1 MKKGM
6 IIATT
11 ALSLGI
17 VAPLVSGQ
25 INVPNLNIAQAQS
38 SNKYSYITTGSNKI
52 EVTNIRKGAKI
63 SLVNNFGQVIA
74 TKKTNQAG
82 TVKFNLTDNQADQL
96 TNTNSLAVTLSN
108 GYKYS
113 INFNFYG
120 HKTIKVNQTGKIES
134 TPKKSELAIG
144 PKTSRYSYVT
154 TTHDLISLSN
164 IKKGSTVTLLN
175 SNRQTVATKSAI
187 SDGTVNFNMD
197 DNSLSMMTPTGF
209 LSVTL
214 PSGYNFVIN
223 FNYIGYKPYQKTNS
237 NTASTVTKNNQSQ
250 TATSSSVNTKSK
262 AQSSSKTSSSSSA
275 NAFSEK
281 SINTP
286 GPEEPGS
293 LTSQNETTYIAVV
306 KETESQGYHKG
317 FPAALQGT
325 WVSKNKQVNS
335 TLMFYGMSY
344 YRQVGYGDPEVM
356 DVTHSKS
363 LGNNV
368 YSIKGFE
375 YLYSNTLMTRTI
387 QVMPNGH
394 LMFNGTEY
402 VHG

>member
-38 SNKYSYITTGSNKI
+38 GNKYSYITTGSNKI

-187 SDGTVNFNMD
+187 TDGTVNFNMD

-237 NTASTVTKNNQSQ
+237 NTASTVTKNNQNQ
-250 TATSSSVNTKSK
+250 TVSSSSVNNSNKNINSNDTKNNSSYNST
-262 AQSSSKTSSSSSA
+262 QSGKTSDGD
-275 NAFSEK
+275 FSG
-281 SINTP
+281 I
-286 GPEEPGS
+286 
-293 LTSQNETTYIAVV
+293 TTYNDVV
-306 KETESQGYHKG
+306 KTTESQGYSKG
-317 FPAALQGT
+317 FPSEMQGT
-325 WVSKNKQVNS
+325 WVSKSGQPS
-335 TLMFYGMSY
+335 SQMYLYGMSY
-344 YRQVGYGDPEVM
+344 YRIVKYGDPQVM
-356 DVTHSKS
+356 DVSHSKS
-363 LGNNV
+363 IGNGV

-375 YLYSNTLMTRTI
+375 YLYSDSLASTTI
-387 QVMPNGH
+387 QVLPNGN
-394 LMFNGTEY
+394 LLAGGIEY